1 MSHDRQDVLNRLSR
15 LERSNRRLKYALATC
30 CAGLLSVAYLGAA
43 PTPDKIIKAESIQL
57 VDAEGKLRAALGS
70 DKDGSFFFMN
80 DQNGKM
86 RASMAAQSV
95 GSYMN
100 LKDDAGVTRVIM
112 SHDQEGP
119 AVRLRDGNSL
129 AVMTWDKEGPILH
142 LQREDGRS
150 RFLTPTND
158 AVVDPQPEQEQQQ
171 QAPTQQPRPGTPAQ
185 GTPVG
190 PRR

>member
-1 MSHDRQDVLNRLSR
+1 MNHGHQDFVARLGR
-15 LERSNRRLKYALATC
+15 LERSNRRLKMALGTC
-30 CAGLLSVAYLGAA
+30 CVGVLAVAYLGAA

-57 VDAEGKLRAALGS
+57 VDADGRLRAALGS

-86 RASMAAQSV
+86 RASIAAQSV

-100 LKDDAGVTRVIM
+100 LKDDAGTTRVIM

-119 AVRLRDGNSL
+119 AVRLRDANSL
-129 AVMTWDKEGPILH
+129 AVLTWDKDGPVLH

-158 AVVDPQPEQEQQQ
+158 AVVDPQPEPEQP
-171 QAPTQQPRPGTPAQ
+171 AAQPARPSTGQPAQ
-185 GTPVG
+185 PIG